1 MLIKIQRFF
10 LRCEMDTF
18 RQNKNSVKAP
28 ITKKQASDSG
38 MALVLIALICFAVFR
53 HNAVP
58 WHDAWLW
65 AAVAIL
71 VIDMISPIIF
81 KPFAFVWFGFSRIL
95 GTFMSKIMLALV
107 FFLVVFPMGLIRRI
121 LGKDTLRLRQFRKE
135 KTSVF
140 AERNHEYTAA
150 DLDNPSLLKEGKM
163 ELLADLWDYLKVRKK
178 FWLLPSI
185 MVLLL
190 IGLLIVLSSSS
201 AIAPFI
207 YTIF

>member
-1 MLIKIQRFF
+1 
-10 LRCEMDTF
+10 
-18 RQNKNSVKAP
+18 
-28 ITKKQASDSG
+28 
-38 MALVLIALICFAVFR
+38 
-53 HNAVP
+53 
-58 WHDAWLW
+58 
-65 AAVAIL
+65 
-71 VIDMISPIIF
+71 
-81 KPFAFVWFGFSRIL
+81 
-95 GTFMSKIMLALV
+95 MSKIMLALV

-121 LGKDTLRLRQFRKE
+121 LGKDTLRLHQFRKE